1 MTHNPLPLTIARWV
15 KGPVVGSPAQ
25 AAFMFDRGDI
35 PTRLS
40 NVGVVLESGGLA
52 QARARLA
59 AGARQVL
66 LADSALR
73 DSAVMRSAVAEFG
86 ADRVGAWLPLKRM
99 EVGWSLDSQSNGD
112 FKCMVPSNP
121 QARWEVLTSDMQRT
135 GAEAGGWIEQLARL
149 GVTTV
154 LLSVDM
160 HDERDLDLCAGLM
173 ERFAERLWFSPLTAA
188 SADLA
193 SWVEFGQ
200 VRRLVLQGGHS
211 ADALAEQLLAR
222 FGSPR
227 AAAAL
232 AA

>member
-1 MTHNPLPLTIARWV
+1 MTHHPLPLTIARWV

-135 GAEAGGWIEQLARL
+135 GTEAGRRIEQLSRL
-149 GVTTV
+149 GVTTIV
-154 LLSVDM
+154 ISVDM
-160 HDERDLDLCAGLM
+160 HDDRDLDLCAGLL
-173 ERFAERLWFSPLTAA
+173 ERFAERLWFSPLTALG
-188 SADLA
+188 ADLA